1 MYHLI
6 AILAQFNQF
15 NDILDKLII
24 SSNYFQ
30 NRGILGGI
38 TAKLKDKLKDTINN
52 YFA

>member
-1 MYHLI
+1 MYHLV
-6 AILAQFNQF
+6 AILGLYSKF
-15 NDILDKLII
+15 NDMLNKLII

-52 YFA
+52 